1 MNQTLTELARAWR
14 NGELSKT
21 STAPEK
27 RRDFVYGKNVGTIVR
42 SGEAVAVDGFS
53 CSLDYA
59 KAYRK
64 MLNGDLAV
72 AVKPGSGAQ
81 AVDTI
86 PAGRFGRIQGVR
98 FAVVTFSDTSH
109 NYCDESFASATTGA
123 YRIVARSGYDGQKAV
138 CALKNV
144 GASSSSGLEEVSVVK
159 GATLT
164 GSAGSV
170 SPTYDAALA
179 AASIS
184 GTAIGAVE
192 LQSLTDSLSGGIA
205 YVSSIECNAEGE
217 VVVNYR
223 YLKIAASAASLSI
236 NTSGRQ
242 VVTGLVST
250 PADLSLNL
258 TRVNVLKKGSS

>member
-21 STAPEK
+21 ATAPEK

-109 NYCDESFASATTGA
+109 EYCDESFASATTGA

-144 GASSSSGLEEVSVVK
+144 ATSSVGTEEVSVVK

-164 GSAGSV
+164 GSPGSV
-170 SPTYDAALA
+170 SPTYGNALA
-179 AASIS
+179 SASITGS
-184 GTAIGAVE
+184 AIGSVE
-192 LQSLTDSLSGGIA
+192 LQSTTSAADGGIA
-205 YVSSIECNAEGE
+205 YVSSVECNDEGE
-217 VVVNYR
+217 VVVTYR
-223 YLKIAASAASLSI
+223 YLKIASATASLSVT
-236 NTSGRQ
+236 TSETS
-242 VVTGLVST
+242 VVKNVIATQS
-250 PADLSLNL
+250 DLSLNV
-258 TRVNVLKKGSS
+258 TRVNVLKKAST

>member
-1 MNQTLTELARAWR
+1 MNQTLTELANAWR

-21 STAPEK
+21 STASEK

-144 GASSSSGLEEVSVVK
+144 ATSSVGTEEVSVVK

-164 GSAGSV
+164 GSPGSV
-170 SPTYDAALA
+170 SPTYGNALG
-179 AASIS
+179 S
-184 GTAIGAVE
+184 VE
-192 LQSLTDSLSGGIA
+192 LQSTTSAADGGIA
-205 YVSSIECNAEGE
+205 YVSSVECNDEGE
-217 VVVNYR
+217 VVVTYR
-223 YLKIAASAASLSI
+223 YLKIASATASLSVT
-236 NTSGRQ
+236 TSETS
-242 VVTGLVST
+242 VVKNVIATQS
-250 PADLSLNL
+250 DLSLNV
-258 TRVNVLKKGSS
+258 TRVNVLKKAST

>member
-1 MNQTLTELARAWR
+1 MNQTLTELANAWR

-21 STAPEK
+21 STASEK

-144 GASSSSGLEEVSVVK
+144 ATSSV
-159 GATLT
+159 
-164 GSAGSV
+164 
-170 SPTYDAALA
+170 
-179 AASIS
+179 
-184 GTAIGAVE
+184 GTI
-192 LQSLTDSLSGGIA
+192 
-205 YVSSIECNAEGE
+205 
-217 VVVNYR
+217 
-223 YLKIAASAASLSI
+223 
-236 NTSGRQ
+236 
-242 VVTGLVST
+242 
-250 PADLSLNL
+250 
-258 TRVNVLKKGSS
+258 

>member
-14 NGELSKT
+14 NGELSKQT
-21 STAPEK
+21 TGVEK
-27 RRDFVYGKNVGTIVR
+27 RRDVVYGKNVGTLIHG
-42 SGEAVAVDGFS
+42 GEAVAVDGLS
-53 CSLDYA
+53 CSLTYA

-109 NYCDESFASATTGA
+109 DYCDESFASATNGA
-123 YRIVARSGYDGQKAV
+123 YRIVARSGYDGGKAV

-164 GSAGSV
+164 GSPGSV
-170 SPTYDAALA
+170 SPTYGNALA
-179 AASIS
+179 SASITGS
-184 GTAIGAVE
+184 AIGSVE
-192 LQSLTDSLSGGIA
+192 LQSTTSATDGGIA
-205 YVSSIECNAEGE
+205 YVSSVECNDEGE
-217 VVVNYR
+217 VVVTYR
-223 YLKIAASAASLSI
+223 YLKIASATASLSVT
-236 NTSGRQ
+236 TSETS
-242 VVTGLVST
+242 VVKNVIATQS
-250 PADLSLNL
+250 DLSLNV
-258 TRVNVLKKGSS
+258 TRVNVLKKAST

>member
-1 MNQTLTELARAWR
+1 MNQTLSELARAWR

-53 CSLDYA
+53 CSLEYA

-109 NYCDESFASATTGA
+109 EYCDESFASATTGA
-123 YRIVARSGYDGQKAV
+123 YKIVARSGYDGQKAV

-144 GASSSSGLEEVSVVK
+144 ASSSVGTEEVSVVK

-164 GSAGSV
+164 GSPGSV
-170 SPTYDAALA
+170 SPTYGNALVS
-179 AASIS
+179 ASITGS
-184 GTAIGAVE
+184 AIGSVE
-192 LQSLTDSLSGGIA
+192 LQSTTSAADGGIA
-205 YVSSIECNAEGE
+205 YVSSVECNDEGE
-217 VVVNYR
+217 VVVTYR
-223 YLKIAASAASLSI
+223 YLKIASATASLSVT
-236 NTSGRQ
+236 TSETS
-242 VVTGLVST
+242 VVKNVIATQS
-250 PADLSLNL
+250 DLSLNV
-258 TRVNVLKKGSS
+258 TRVNVLKKTST

>member
-14 NGELSKT
+14 NGELSKQT
-21 STAPEK
+21 TGVEK
-27 RRDFVYGKNVGTIVR
+27 RRDVVYGKNVGTLIHG
-42 SGEAVAVDGFS
+42 GEAVAVDGLS
-53 CSLDYA
+53 CSLTYA

-109 NYCDESFASATTGA
+109 DYCDESFASATTGA

-144 GASSSSGLEEVSVVK
+144 GGTSKAQVYVDANVIDGSLL
-159 GATLT
+159 TL
-164 GSAGSV
+164 
-170 SPTYDAALA
+170 DF
-179 AASIS
+179 
-184 GTAIGAVE
+184 
-192 LQSLTDSLSGGIA
+192 
-205 YVSSIECNAEGE
+205 
-217 VVVNYR
+217 
-223 YLKIAASAASLSI
+223 YL
-236 NTSGRQ
+236 R
-242 VVTGLVST
+242 
-250 PADLSLNL
+250 
-258 TRVNVLKKGSS
+258 